1 MEFINIKG
9 NTFYVKGATNSGLY
23 IFDDNS
29 ALIIDP
35 GVSGLRPKR
44 IIKLLEKHNIV
55 LKYIINTHEHNDHYG
70 ACYELKNYYKD
81 LEILS
86 SDYAKLYIEHPDI
99 FSKYIIGGKSN
110 KFLDEKLYNKFTE
123 NINIDKVLNIG
134 NEIINSITF
143 NIIDF
148 KGHTPGSI
156 GILTNDGV
164 LFVGDLL
171 IGYSM
176 LEKYD
181 FLFLYDIE
189 EQIKSLDKLKQTNYD
204 YLVLGHSKKV
214 LSKNES
220 YDLINK
226 HEVAINKYINQIKKQ
241 LQNPISIENLLKNII
256 NDNNLSHNYKEY
268 HYFKSSLI
276 SIISYLVDREEVN
289 YLLSRGELLYY
300 TQKN

>member
-70 ACYELKNYYKD
+70 ACHEFKNYYKG
-81 LEILS
+81 LKILS
-86 SDYAKLYIEHPDI
+86 SEYAKLYIEHPDI

-110 KFLDEKLYNKFTE
+110 KFLEEKLYNKFTE

-134 NEIINSITF
+134 NEIINNITF

-226 HEVAINKYINQIKKQ
+226 HEVAIKKYINQIKNK

>member
-9 NTFYVKGATNSGLY
+9 NTFYIKGATNSGLY
-23 IFDDNS
+23 LFDDNS

-35 GVSGLRPKR
+35 GLSGLRPRR
-44 IIKLLEKHNIV
+44 IIKFLEENNIV

-70 ACYELKNYYKD
+70 ACYEFKNYYKD

-86 SDYAKLYIEHPDI
+86 SEYAKLYIEHPEI
-99 FSKYIIGGKSN
+99 FSKYIIGGKTN
-110 KFLDEKLYNKFTE
+110 KFLEEKLYNKFPE
-123 NINIDKVLNIG
+123 NIKIDKVLNVG
-134 NEIINSITF
+134 DEIVNSVIF

-171 IGYSM
+171 IGYNM

-189 EQIKSLDKLKQTNYD
+189 EQIKSLEKLKQINYD
-204 YLVLGHSKKV
+204 YLVISHSKKI

-220 YDLINK
+220 YGLINK
-226 HEVAINKYINQIKKQ
+226 HEEAIKKYINQIKKQ
-241 LQNPISIENLLKNII
+241 LQKPIGIENLLKNII

-276 SIISYLVDREEVN
+276 SIISYLIDKEEVD
-289 YLLSRGELLYY
+289 YLLSEGELLYY
-300 TQKN
+300 TQKK